1 MSIFGAIVTG
11 RLVQTDFQTV
21 DQTKFLIN
29 IPDPDSI
36 NHIVVFLTGT
46 QPFPEGFGGSVYFC
60 YPSPEAVGN
69 WQLLGFI
76 SNAKPSAIF
85 RISKHRK
92 ECSEM
97 HAFSAHGFSSVAQLG
112 ISVEPLAQIQFQASS
127 PADAMAV
134 DSHTEFCTKMAE
146 SLFNHL
152 ASYGGSVAVPTH
164 PGESFFP
171 MRALEQWYSNFRR
184 RLEQNPNFRT
194 VYISMMVWLS
204 RE

>member
-1 MSIFGAIVTG
+1 
-11 RLVQTDFQTV
+11 
-21 DQTKFLIN
+21 
-29 IPDPDSI
+29 
-36 NHIVVFLTGT
+36 
-46 QPFPEGFGGSVYFC
+46 
-60 YPSPEAVGN
+60 
-69 WQLLGFI
+69 
-76 SNAKPSAIF
+76 
-85 RISKHRK
+85 
-92 ECSEM
+92 M
-97 HAFSAHGFSSVAQLG
+97 HAFSTHGFSSVAQLG

-127 PADAMAV
+127 PADATAV

-184 RLEQNPNFRT
+184 RLEQNPNFRAA
-194 VYISMMVWLS
+194 YISMMVWLS